1 MSEHEAIVENRWR
14 DEEAEG
20 LSDLDLLVYQSR
32 LVGGDPRLVV
42 WGGGNTSLK
51 TREVD
56 FRGRPVDVL
65 RVKGS
70 GSDLKAVVPRDFPG
84 VRLDDVLPLMSRD
97 DMSDEEM
104 VAYLGQTLVEP
115 NAPRPS
121 IETLLHAFVPA
132 RSVVHSHADA
142 ILALTNNTRSD
153 ELLKAVY
160 GDELA
165 VIPYRR
171 PGFLLSK
178 WVGETAQKM
187 PNIKGVVLLN
197 HGLITWHDD
206 PKEAYRLHIEMVE
219 RATRYAEERDEGRR
233 TKDEGSSEPSSSVLR
248 PPSAQRREI
257 ASRIAPVLRGVLG
270 AHGRVIVRF
279 DDSGE
284 VLRFVSRESV
294 PPDRLPGVLAQG
306 AATPDHILNTKRTA
320 LWIGDEGWRIEDEG
334 RRTKDE
340 GEEGRVKTPSSIVH
354 RPSSF
359 VLRRYEAWVREYEE
373 YYRAHTAGEAMLP
386 PVPRVVLVEGVGMFS
401 VGKDSRAATI
411 SNDIYRHT
419 IEIVEA
425 AERVGKYRS
434 LPLREAFE
442 AEYWPLELYKL
453 TLAPPEKELSRRVAL
468 ITGAAGAI
476 GAGIA
481 RRFAQ
486 EGAHVVCADLDL
498 ERAQAL
504 AEELTKAN
512 PSNRSIAVRMDVTDE
527 GSVREG
533 FVRAVLE
540 YGGVDVL
547 VSNAGVA
554 KGAAIDELTLEEWER
569 NFAVNARGHFLV
581 VREAL
586 KIMKAQGT
594 GGSVVFI
601 ATKNVVAPGKDFAA
615 YSASKAAEA
624 QLARVLA
631 LEGAPFGIR
640 SNMVNPDAVF
650 GESGVWTPE
659 LRAARAQAQ
668 GIKPEDLEE
677 HYRLRNLLQVE
688 VTADDVAQAALFLAS
703 DRSAKTTGTMLPVD
717 GGLREAFPR

>member
-1 MSEHEAIVENRWR
+1 MSESEAIIENRWR

-20 LSDLDLLVYQSR
+20 LSDLELLVYQSR

-51 TREVD
+51 TEETD
-56 FRGRPVDVL
+56 FRGRPVRVL

-70 GSDLKAVVPRDFPG
+70 GSDLKAVGARDFPG
-84 VRLDDVLPLMSRD
+84 VRMDDALPLMERD
-97 DMSDEEM
+97 ELSDEAM
-104 VAYLGQTLVEP
+104 VEYLGQTLVEP

-142 ILALTNNTRSD
+142 ILMLTNNTRSD
-153 ELLKAVY
+153 ELLKEVF

-178 WVGETAQKM
+178 WVGETARQK
-187 PNIKGVVLLN
+187 PDIKGVILLN

-206 PKEAYRLHIEMVE
+206 PKEAYRLHIEMVG
-219 RATRYAEERDEGRR
+219 RAYARTKYEGRSMDDR
-233 TKDEGSSEPSSSVLR
+233 RPVIDGGAELPVPASS
-248 PPSAQRREI
+248 RRDT
-257 ASRIAPVLRGVLG
+257 AARIAPVLRGALG
-270 AHGRVIVRF
+270 AYGRVVMRF
-279 DDSGE
+279 DDSEE
-284 VLRFVSRESV
+284 VLRFVSGGSV
-294 PPDRLPGVLAQG
+294 PRDRLPAVLAEG

-320 LWIGDEGWRIEDEG
+320 MWIGDNGSRAMDGGLPVAEQI
-334 RRTKDE
+334 RTAYD
-340 GEEGRVKTPSSIVH
+340 G
-354 RPSSF
+354 
-359 VLRRYEAWVREYEE
+359 WVREYTD
-373 YYRAHTAGEAMLP
+373 YYKAHSTGEPFLP

-411 SNDIYRHT
+411 ASDIYKHT

-425 AERVGKYRS
+425 AERVGEYRS
-434 LPLREAFE
+434 LPLKDAFE

-468 ITGAAGAI
+468 VTGAAGAI
-476 GAGIA
+476 GSAIA
-481 RRFAQ
+481 RRFAR

-498 ERAQAL
+498 EKAQSL
-504 AEELTKAN
+504 ADELTKAN
-512 PSNRSIAVRMDVTDE
+512 PANRAMAVRMDVADE

-533 FVRAVLE
+533 FARMVLE
-540 YGGVDVL
+540 YGGVDL
-547 VSNAGVA
+547 PVSNAGVA
-554 KGAAIDELTLEEWER
+554 KGAAIDNLTLEEWER

-581 VREAL
+581 AREAL

-601 ATKNVVAPGKDFAA
+601 ATKNVVVPGKEFAA

-640 SNMVNPDAVF
+640 SNIINPDAIF
-650 GESGVWTPE
+650 AGSGVWSPE
-659 LRAARAQAQ
+659 LREARARAQ
-668 GIKPEDLEE
+668 GIEPEELEE
-677 HYRLRNLLQVE
+677 YYRKRNLLQVD

-703 DRSAKTTGTMLPVD
+703 DRSAKTTGAMLPVD

>member
-14 DEEAEG
+14 DEEAAE
-20 LSDLDLLVYQSR
+20 LLDLGLLVYQSR

-84 VRLDDVLPLMSRD
+84 VRLDDVLLLMARD

-142 ILALTNNTRSD
+142 ILVMTNNTRSD

-165 VIPYRR
+165 VVPYRR

-178 WVGETAQKM
+178 WVGETARQR
-187 PNIKGVVLLN
+187 PDIKGVVLLN

-206 PKEAYRLHIEMVE
+206 PKEAYRLHIEMVD
-219 RATRYAEERDEGRR
+219 RAARFARDQGPGIKGQLTDGGRWTVDGEIQR
-233 TKDEGSSEPSSSVLR
+233 SLSTE
-248 PPSAQRREI
+248 QRRDI
-257 ASRIAPVLRGVLG
+257 ASRIAPVLRGALG
-270 AHGRVIVRF
+270 AHGRIIVRF
-279 DDSGE
+279 DDSEE
-284 VLRFVSRESV
+284 VLRFVSGESI
-294 PPDRLPGVLAQG
+294 PSDRLPGVLAQG

-334 RRTKDE
+334 RRAK
-340 GEEGRVKTPSSIVH
+340 GAGQEERVKPPSSIVH
-354 RPSSF
+354 R
-359 VLRRYEAWVREYEE
+359 RYEAWMREYEE
-373 YYRAHTAGEAMLP
+373 YYRAHTTGEAMLP

-425 AERVGKYRS
+425 AERVGEYRS
-434 LPLREAFE
+434 LPLRDAFD

-498 ERAQAL
+498 ERAQVL
-504 AEELTKAN
+504 AEELTKAC

-533 FVRAVLE
+533 FMQAMLE

-650 GESGVWTPE
+650 GGSGVWTPE

-668 GIKPEDLEE
+668 GIKPEELEE

-703 DRSAKTTGTMLPVD
+703 DRSAKTTGAMLPVD